1 MLLLQAFSAYQNLAS
16 FGSELPENNGKAIG
30 DMSDL
35 YIHVGERMRFRVPDG
50 LLEFGDP
57 VTPEQFNET
66 FQKFIPDFDERIE
79 ADGRVEEAYDL
90 PVLIAVGPQANDGA
104 PGTGLAHPAAELLTT
119 ITRVRMTVYKHS
131 RAQKFAAVVR
141 FNPAEPLPLSE
152 LNLEQLARGLL
163 EDLRGAIL
171 VTGPTHA
178 GKTYTMSSMIAHI
191 NASQQGHIVTIEDPI
206 EIPIAPDKCVVSQL
220 EVGADVPSFA
230 SGVIGSLRQSPIAVM
245 VGEIRD
251 SQTAQAALRVVQ
263 GGHFLLAGL
272 HGPDAVGALRAYCSF
287 LDPTRM
293 EQERA
298 QFAQRLNGV
307 IYQVLVRSKDGT
319 EYCVACE
326 VISFLSASHLRKKL
340 AVGDYDGLTAALLA
354 NENGTISLNASL
366 TRLIVEKK
374 IRYADAK
381 KATYDAGELHKLVTQ
396 AGVAI

>member
-1 MLLLQAFSAYQNLAS
+1 MLLLQAFSAYQQLS
-16 FGSELPENNGKAIG
+16 FLGADLPENDGKAVG

-50 LLEFGDP
+50 LLEFGEP
-57 VTPEQFNET
+57 VTSEQFLQT
-66 FQKFIPDFDERIE
+66 FSKFIADFDARIE
-79 ADGRVEEAYDL
+79 KTGRVEEAYDL
-90 PVLIAVGPQANDGA
+90 PVLLQAFDDDLNPGDGRPA
-104 PGTGLAHPAAELLTT
+104 PDLLET

-131 RAQKFAAVVR
+131 RGSKYAAVVR
-141 FNPAEPLPLSE
+141 FNPAEPLPLAD
-152 LNLEQLARGLL
+152 LALEQLARGLL
-163 EDLRGAIL
+163 DDLRGAIL

-206 EIPIAPDKCVVSQL
+206 EIPISPDKCVVSQL
-220 EVGADVPSFA
+220 ELGPDVSSFA

-251 SQTAQAALRVVQ
+251 AQTAQAALRVVQ

-287 LDPTRM
+287 LDPTRS

-307 IYQVLVRSKDGT
+307 IYQVLVRSKDGKK
-319 EYCVACE
+319 YFVACE
-326 VISFLSASHLRKKL
+326 VISFLAATSLRKKL
-340 AVGDYDGLTAALLA
+340 ALGDFDGLSAALVSG
-354 NENGTISLNASL
+354 ESGTISLNHSL
-366 TRLIVEKK
+366 RRLIAAGS
-374 IRYADAK
+374 ISFADAK
-381 KATYDAGELHKLVTQ
+381 KATYDAGELFKICSA
-396 AGVAI
+396 AGLAG

>member
-1 MLLLQAFSAYQNLAS
+1 MLLLQAFSAYQDLAS
-16 FGSELPENNGKAIG
+16 FGSDLPENQGKAVG

-35 YIHVGERMRFRVPDG
+35 YIHVDERMRFRVPDG
-50 LLEFGDP
+50 LLEFGEP
-57 VTPEQFNET
+57 VTVEQFLET
-66 FQKFIPDFDERIE
+66 FNKFIPDFADRIE
-79 ADGRVEEAYDL
+79 KLGRVEEAYDL
-90 PVLIAVGPQANDGA
+90 QILLAAPAPVEDADESSSEYIASPEID
-104 PGTGLAHPAAELLTT
+104 TT
-119 ITRVRMTVYKHS
+119 FTRVRMTVYKHS
-131 RAQKFAAVVR
+131 RGTKYAAVVR
-141 FNPAEPLPLSE
+141 FNPADPVPLSE

-178 GKTYTMSSMIAHI
+178 GKTYTMASMIQHI

-206 EIPIAPDKCVVSQL
+206 EIPITPDKCVISQL
-220 EVGADVPSFA
+220 ELGLDVPSFA

-263 GGHFLLAGL
+263 GGHFMLAGL

-307 IYQVLVRSKDGT
+307 IYQVLVRSQDGKK
-319 EYCVACE
+319 YFVACE
-326 VISFLSASHLRKKL
+326 VISFLNAPGLRKKL
-340 AVGDYDGLTAALLA
+340 AVGDFDGLTAALIA
-354 NENGTISLNASL
+354 NDAGTISLNHSL
-366 TRLIVEKK
+366 TRLIREKN
-374 IRYADAK
+374 IRFADAK
-381 KATYDAGELHKLVTQ
+381 KATYDATELHRLVSV
-396 AGVAI
+396 AGIAI